1 MRKKLRLLF
10 SEILLILEMRKGI
23 MNVTG
28 NNWKKIIIPVFY
40 KIPGFFHDRIE
51 LFIIYSLTFFFCKEE
66 MNPHF
71 IAILM
76 NKWFVSHSIS
86 LPLILLLT
94 LN

>member
-1 MRKKLRLLF
+1 M
-10 SEILLILEMRKGI
+10 EMRKGI

-51 LFIIYSLTFFFCKEE
+51 LFIIYSLTFFFLQRGNEPSLLNFS
-66 MNPHF
+66 MF
-71 IAILM
+71 AFVIAILM
-76 NKWFVSHSIS
+76 NKWFVSYSIS

-94 LN
+94 LNL